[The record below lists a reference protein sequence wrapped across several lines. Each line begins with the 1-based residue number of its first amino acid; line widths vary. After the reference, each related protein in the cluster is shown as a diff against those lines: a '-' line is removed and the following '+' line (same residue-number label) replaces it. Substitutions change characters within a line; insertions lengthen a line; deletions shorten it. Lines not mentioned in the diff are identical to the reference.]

1 LTVPRILELCFT
13 QTVLLVKLLLVLRL
27 VEADLPHL
35 RALLRVSIKEGL
47 KSLSMVLI
55 SLVSLTEEIASL
67 RWLLRL

>member
-47 KSLSMVLI
+47 QSLSMVLI